1 MGDKKLKDQLQQDIE
16 ERLGNLKTP
25 KSKKKP
31 VSASQ
36 IFITFI
42 MILVTLGI
50 IISLVRILM

>member
-1 MGDKKLKDQLQQDIE
+1 MKDQLQQDIE